1 MPSRRADFGV
11 RTPSRRADFA
21 ISGGKRWR
29 TINHSTCQ

>member
-11 RTPSRRADFA
+11 RTPSRRADFV
-21 ISGGKRWR
+21 ISGGRSWR